1 MASMSTSTNGWMM
14 TTRTIRYKPRK
25 LLKPFHKRNQRYAV
39 IVAHRRFGKTVA
51 AINDLIRDALTIPR
65 KNVRVAYIAPYY
77 RQAKAIA
84 WDYLLEYTKDIE
96 GSVANA
102 SELRVDFP
110 NGARIRLF
118 GADNYDAMRGLY
130 FDAVV
135 LDEPADFP
143 ANAWPTVIR
152 PSLSDRKGRA
162 TFIGTPKGKN
172 EFWDIWHEAQDDP
185 NWYAEMFRASETS
198 ILDQEEL
205 DEARQTMGD
214 DRYDQEFECSFEA
227 AIQGAYYAKEMKA
240 AGEDGRICAVPYDR
254 AASVV
259 TAWDLGIGD
268 STAIWFGQFVG
279 REVRIIDY
287 YENSGVGL
295 DHYAKVLLDKDY
307 QYEQH
312 ILPHDVQVK
321 ELGTGK
327 SRLETLDAL
336 GIRNIEIAPKLAVED
351 GIQAARS
358 MIPRCWFDES
368 KCTRGIEALRQYR
381 RDYDERL
388 KTWRGRPLH
397 DWTSHGADAFRYL
410 AVGYKPAADWGEP
423 IRRNLRGIA

>member
-1 MASMSTSTNGWMM
+1 MA
-14 TTRTIRYKPRK
+14 RVIEVDQEIDYKPRDQIRA
-25 LLKPFHKRNQRYAV
+25 FHNRKERFAI

-51 AINDLIRDALTIPR
+51 AINDLIRSCFEINRP
-65 KNVRVAYIAPYY
+65 NVRVAYIAPYLS
-77 RQAKAIA
+77 QAKAVA
-84 WDYLLEYTKDIE
+84 WDYALEFTRDIPE
-96 GSVANA
+96 IKVNH
-102 SELRVDFP
+102 SELRIDFL
-110 NGARIRLF
+110 NGARFRLF
-118 GADNYDAMRGLY
+118 GADNYNAMRGLY

-135 LDEPADFP
+135 LDEMADFP
-143 ANAWPTVIR
+143 ASAWSNVIR
-152 PSLSDRKGRA
+152 PALADRRGSA
-162 TFIGTPKGKN
+162 TFISTPKGKN
-172 EFWDIWHEAQDDP
+172 EFWELWHEAQDDP
-185 NWYAEMFRASETS
+185 NWFTAMLKASDTS

-205 DEARQTMGD
+205 DEARRTMGD
-214 DRYDQEFECSFEA
+214 DRYEQEFECSFEA
-227 AIQGAYYAKEMKA
+227 AIQGAFYAKEMKEA
-240 AGEDGRICAVPYDR
+240 TEDGRITRVPYDR
-254 AASVV
+254 AASVI

-268 STAIWFGQFVG
+268 STAIWFAQFVG
-279 REVRIIDY
+279 QEIRIIDY

-295 DHYAKVLLDKDY
+295 DHYAKVLLDKEY
-307 QYEQH
+307 HYEQH

-368 KCTRGIEALRQYR
+368 KCNRGIEALRQYR